1 MEETIVP
8 LQRVKKVIG
17 LEVISSTQDLALE
30 LAQKGEPSATLVLAC
45 EQTAARRQDGTR
57 FAAAEGGVY
66 FTLILRPSQNEGAA
80 SSLARQAALAA
91 ADTLGEMF
99 AVRTKVKPDHSVLAW
114 DGKNRQWKKI
124 AGVLVESFAAENQPF
139 VLVGVGVNVNNRL
152 PAREK
157 ESTSLKQLIGTETS
171 KELFLDGLLDR
182 FWTHYAHGFLAVR

>member
-57 FAAAEGGVY
+57 FAAD
-66 FTLILRPSQNEGAA
+66 P
-80 SSLARQAALAA
+80 
-91 ADTLGEMF
+91 
-99 AVRTKVKPDHSVLAW
+99 
-114 DGKNRQWKKI
+114 
-124 AGVLVESFAAENQPF
+124 QPF

-157 ESTSLKQLIGTETS
+157 ESTSLKQIIGTETS